1 MKKNIHIILLGPP
14 GCGKGTQ
21 SQKLIREFGF
31 VQLSTGDMLRAAI
44 SKGTEIGMQAKSIID
59 KGELV
64 SDEIVIGIVRD
75 RIFSTECECGYMLDG
90 FPRTLAQ
97 AEKLDQILSDR
108 NQKID
113 VVLRLCVPDD
123 MAIRRIAGRR
133 FHITSGRS
141 YNIEFNPPKIE
152 GRDDITGEKLVQ
164 REDDKEEIVQS
175 RLNTYHELTEPL
187 VRYYQ
192 KQGILKAIDGAGSPE
207 NIYAEIKH
215 CLLYTSPSPRDQRGS
230 GVAGWGW

>member
-21 SQKLIREFGF
+21 AQKLIREFGF

-192 KQGILKAIDGAGSPE
+192 KQGILRAIDGTGSPE
-207 NIYAEIKH
+207 NIYTEIKQT
-215 CLLYTSPSPRDQRGS
+215 LNEVP
-230 GVAGWGW
+230 A

>member
-14 GCGKGTQ
+14 GSGKGTQ
-21 SQKLIREFGF
+21 AQKLIREFGF

-113 VVLRLCVPDD
+113 VVFRLCVPDD

-192 KQGILKAIDGAGSPE
+192 KQGIIKAIDGAGSPE
-207 NIYAEIKH
+207 NIYAEIKQT
-215 CLLYTSPSPRDQRGS
+215 LNEVL
-230 GVAGWGW
+230 A

>member
-21 SQKLIREFGF
+21 AQKLIREFGF

-113 VVLRLCVPDD
+113 VVFRLCVPDD

-152 GRDDITGEKLVQ
+152 GRDDITGEKLMQ

-192 KQGILKAIDGAGSPE
+192 KQGILKAIDGTGSPE
-207 NIYAEIKH
+207 NIYAEIKQT
-215 CLLYTSPSPRDQRGS
+215 LNEVP
-230 GVAGWGW
+230 A

>member
-21 SQKLIREFGF
+21 AQKLIREFGF

-59 KGELV
+59 KGDLV

-75 RIFSTECECGYMLDG
+75 RIFSTECACGYMLDG

-113 VVLRLCVPDD
+113 VVFRLCVPDD

-141 YNIEFNPPKIE
+141 YNVEFNPPKIE
-152 GRDDITGEKLVQ
+152 GRDDFTGEKLVK
-164 REDDKEEIVQS
+164 REDDREEIVQS

-207 NIYAEIKH
+207 NIYAEIKQT
-215 CLLYTSPSPRDQRGS
+215 LNEVP
-230 GVAGWGW
+230 A

>member
-14 GCGKGTQ
+14 GSGKGTQ
-21 SQKLIREFGF
+21 AQKLISGFGF

-44 SKGTEIGMQAKSIID
+44 SKETEIGMQAKSIID

-97 AEKLDQILSDR
+97 AEKLDQILSGR

-141 YNIEFNPPKIE
+141 YNIEFDPPKIE

-175 RLNTYHELTEPL
+175 RLNTYHDLTEPL

-192 KQGILKAIDGAGSPE
+192 KQGILKAIDGTGSPE
-207 NIYAEIKH
+207 NIYAEIKKT
-215 CLLYTSPSPRDQRGS
+215 LNEVP
-230 GVAGWGW
+230 A

>member
-21 SQKLIREFGF
+21 AQNLIREFGF

-108 NQKID
+108 SQKID
-113 VVLRLCVPDD
+113 VVFRLCVPDD

-141 YNIEFNPPKIE
+141 YNIEFNPSKIE

-192 KQGILKAIDGAGSPE
+192 KQGILKAIDGTGSPE
-207 NIYAEIKH
+207 NIYAKIKQT
-215 CLLYTSPSPRDQRGS
+215 LNEVP
-230 GVAGWGW
+230 A

>member
-1 MKKNIHIILLGPP
+1 MKKHIHIILLGPP

-21 SQKLIREFGF
+21 AQKLISEFGF

-113 VVLRLCVPDD
+113 VVIRLCVPDE
-123 MAIRRIAGRR
+123 MAIKRTAGRR

-152 GRDDITGEKLVQ
+152 GKDDITGEKLVQ

-192 KQGILKAIDGAGSPE
+192 KQGILKAIDGTESPE
-207 NIYAEIKH
+207 NIYTEIKQT
-215 CLLYTSPSPRDQRGS
+215 LNEVP
-230 GVAGWGW
+230 A

>member
-21 SQKLIREFGF
+21 AQKLIREFGF

-113 VVLRLCVPDD
+113 VVFRLCVPDD

-207 NIYAEIKH
+207 KIYAEIKQT
-215 CLLYTSPSPRDQRGS
+215 LNEVP
-230 GVAGWGW
+230 A

>member
-21 SQKLIREFGF
+21 AQKLIREFGF

-113 VVLRLCVPDD
+113 VVFRLCVPDD

-192 KQGILKAIDGAGSPE
+192 KQGILRAIDGTGSPE
-207 NIYAEIKH
+207 KIFTEIKEM
-215 CLLYTSPSPRDQRGS
+215 LNEVP
-230 GVAGWGW
+230 A

>member
-21 SQKLIREFGF
+21 AQKLIREFGF

-97 AEKLDQILSDR
+97 AEKLDQILSDS

-152 GRDDITGEKLVQ
+152 GKDDITGEKLVQ

-192 KQGILKAIDGAGSPE
+192 KQGILKAIDGTGSPE
-207 NIYAEIKH
+207 NIYADIKQT
-215 CLLYTSPSPRDQRGS
+215 LNEVP
-230 GVAGWGW
+230 A

>member
-1 MKKNIHIILLGPP
+1 MKKHIHIILLGPP

-21 SQKLIREFGF
+21 AQKLISEFGF

-113 VVLRLCVPDD
+113 VVFRLCVPDD

-192 KQGILKAIDGAGSPE
+192 KQGILRAIDGTGSPE
-207 NIYAEIKH
+207 KIYIEIKQM
-215 CLLYTSPSPRDQRGS
+215 LNEVP
-230 GVAGWGW
+230 A

>member
-1 MKKNIHIILLGPP
+1 MNKNIHIILLGPP

-21 SQKLIREFGF
+21 AQKLIREFGF

-44 SKGTEIGMQAKSIID
+44 SKGTEIGMKAKSIID

-123 MAIRRIAGRR
+123 LAIRRIAGRR

-175 RLNTYHELTEPL
+175 RINTYHELTEPL
-187 VRYYQ
+187 GRYYQ
-192 KQGILKAIDGAGSPE
+192 KQGILKTIDGTGSPE
-207 NIYAEIKH
+207 NIYAEIKQT
-215 CLLYTSPSPRDQRGS
+215 LNEVP
-230 GVAGWGW
+230 A

>member
-21 SQKLIREFGF
+21 AQKLIREFGF

-113 VVLRLCVPDD
+113 IVFRLCVPDD

-192 KQGILKAIDGAGSPE
+192 KQGIIKVIDGAGSPE
-207 NIYAEIKH
+207 NIYAEIKQT
-215 CLLYTSPSPRDQRGS
+215 LNEVP
-230 GVAGWGW
+230 A

>member
-1 MKKNIHIILLGPP
+1 MKKPIHIILLGPP

-21 SQKLIREFGF
+21 AQKLIREFGF

-113 VVLRLCVPDD
+113 VVFRLCVPDD
-123 MAIRRIAGRR
+123 VAIRRIAGRR

-164 REDDKEEIVQS
+164 REDDKEKIVQS
-175 RLNTYHELTEPL
+175 RLNTFHELTEPL

-192 KQGILKAIDGAGSPE
+192 KQGILKAIDGTGSPE
-207 NIYAEIKH
+207 NIYAEIKQI
-215 CLLYTSPSPRDQRGS
+215 LNDVPD
-230 GVAGWGW
+230 

>member
-21 SQKLIREFGF
+21 AQKLIREFGF

-113 VVLRLCVPDD
+113 VVFRLCVPDD

-192 KQGILKAIDGAGSPE
+192 KQGILKAIDGTGSPE
-207 NIYAEIKH
+207 NIYAEIKQT
-215 CLLYTSPSPRDQRGS
+215 LNEVP
-230 GVAGWGW
+230 A

>member
-1 MKKNIHIILLGPP
+1 MKKHIHIILLGPP

-21 SQKLIREFGF
+21 AQKLISEFGF

-113 VVLRLCVPDD
+113 VVFRLCVPDD

-192 KQGILKAIDGAGSPE
+192 KQGIIKAIDGAGSPE
-207 NIYAEIKH
+207 NIYAEIKQT
-215 CLLYTSPSPRDQRGS
+215 LNEVP
-230 GVAGWGW
+230 A

>member
-1 MKKNIHIILLGPP
+1 MNKNIHIILLGPP

-21 SQKLIREFGF
+21 AQKLIREFGF

-44 SKGTEIGMQAKSIID
+44 SKGTGIGMQAKSIID
-59 KGELV
+59 KGEFV

-90 FPRTLAQ
+90 FPRTLVQ

-113 VVLRLCVPDD
+113 VVLRLCVSDD

-152 GRDDITGEKLVQ
+152 GRDDITSEKLVQ

-175 RLNTYHELTEPL
+175 RLTTYHELTEPL

-192 KQGILKAIDGAGSPE
+192 SQGILKAIDGTGSPE
-207 NIYAEIKH
+207 NIFEEIKKT
-215 CLLYTSPSPRDQRGS
+215 LNEVP
-230 GVAGWGW
+230 A

>member
-21 SQKLIREFGF
+21 AQKLIREFGF
-31 VQLSTGDMLRAAI
+31 IQLSTGDMLRAAI

-207 NIYAEIKH
+207 NIYAEIKQT
-215 CLLYTSPSPRDQRGS
+215 LNEVP
-230 GVAGWGW
+230 A

>member
-21 SQKLIREFGF
+21 AQKLIREFGF

-113 VVLRLCVPDD
+113 VVFRLCVPDD

-192 KQGILKAIDGAGSPE
+192 KQGIIKAIDGAGSPE
-207 NIYAEIKH
+207 KIYAEIKQT
-215 CLLYTSPSPRDQRGS
+215 LNEVP
-230 GVAGWGW
+230 A

>member
-1 MKKNIHIILLGPP
+1 MKKHIQIILLGPP

-21 SQKLIREFGF
+21 AKKLINEFGF

-44 SKGTEIGMQAKSIID
+44 SNGTEIGVEAKSIVD

-64 SDEIVIGIVRD
+64 SDEIVIGIVRE
-75 RIFSTECECGYMLDG
+75 RIFSKECERGYMLDG

-113 VVLRLCVPDD
+113 IVIRLCVPDD
-123 MAIRRIAGRR
+123 ILVRRIAGRR
-133 FHITSGRS
+133 FHIKSGRS

-152 GRDDITGEKLVQ
+152 GKDDITGEKLVQ
-164 REDDKEEIVQS
+164 REDDKEEIVES
-175 RLNTYHELTEPL
+175 RLKTYYELTEPL
-187 VRYYQ
+187 VRYY
-192 KQGILKAIDGAGSPE
+192 KKDDILKEIDGTGSPE
-207 NIYAEIKH
+207 KIFTEIKQI
-215 CLLYTSPSPRDQRGS
+215 LISVP
-230 GVAGWGW
+230 A

>member
-21 SQKLIREFGF
+21 AQKLIREFGF

-64 SDEIVIGIVRD
+64 SDELVIGIVRD

-113 VVLRLCVPDD
+113 VVFRLCVPDD

-141 YNIEFNPPKIE
+141 YNIEFSPPKIE

-175 RLNTYHELTEPL
+175 RLNTFHEMTEPL

-192 KQGILKAIDGAGSPE
+192 KQGIIKAIDGSDSPE
-207 NIYAEIKH
+207 NIYTEIKQT
-215 CLLYTSPSPRDQRGS
+215 LNEVT
-230 GVAGWGW
+230 A

>member
-14 GCGKGTQ
+14 GSGKGTQ
-21 SQKLIREFGF
+21 AQKLISGFGF

-44 SKGTEIGMQAKSIID
+44 SKETEIGMQAKSIID

-113 VVLRLCVPDD
+113 VVFRLCVPDD

-175 RLNTYHELTEPL
+175 RLNTYHDLTEPL

-192 KQGILKAIDGAGSPE
+192 KQGILKAIDGTGSPE
-207 NIYAEIKH
+207 NIYAEIKKT
-215 CLLYTSPSPRDQRGS
+215 LNEVP
-230 GVAGWGW
+230 A

>member
-21 SQKLIREFGF
+21 AQKLIREFGF

-64 SDEIVIGIVRD
+64 SDELVIGIVRD

-141 YNIEFNPPKIE
+141 YNIDFNPPKIE

-207 NIYAEIKH
+207 NIYAEIKQT
-215 CLLYTSPSPRDQRGS
+215 LNEVP
-230 GVAGWGW
+230 A

>member
-21 SQKLIREFGF
+21 AQKLIREFGF

-113 VVLRLCVPDD
+113 VVFRLCVPDD

-192 KQGILKAIDGAGSPE
+192 KQGILRAIDGTGSPE
-207 NIYAEIKH
+207 NIYTEIKQT
-215 CLLYTSPSPRDQRGS
+215 LNEVP
-230 GVAGWGW
+230 A

>member
-21 SQKLIREFGF
+21 AQKLIREFGF

-44 SKGTEIGMQAKSIID
+44 SKGTEIGMQAKSIVD

-75 RIFSTECECGYMLDG
+75 RIFSTECECSYMLDG
-90 FPRTLAQ
+90 FPRTFAQ

-113 VVLRLCVPDD
+113 VVFRLCVPDD

-141 YNIEFNPPKIE
+141 YNIDFNPPKLE

-175 RLNTYHELTEPL
+175 RLNTYHEQTEPL

-192 KQGILKAIDGAGSPE
+192 KQGILKSIDGTGSPE
-207 NIYAEIKH
+207 NIYAEIKQT
-215 CLLYTSPSPRDQRGS
+215 LNEVP
-230 GVAGWGW
+230 A

>member
-21 SQKLIREFGF
+21 AQKLIREFGF

-64 SDEIVIGIVRD
+64 SDELVIGIVRD

-113 VVLRLCVPDD
+113 VVFRLCVPDD

-207 NIYAEIKH
+207 NIYAEIKQT
-215 CLLYTSPSPRDQRGS
+215 LNEVP
-230 GVAGWGW
+230 A

>member
-21 SQKLIREFGF
+21 AQKLIREFGF

-75 RIFSTECECGYMLDG
+75 RIFSTECECDYMLDG

-97 AEKLDQILSDR
+97 AENLDQILSDR

-113 VVLRLCVPDD
+113 VVFRLCVPDD

-207 NIYAEIKH
+207 NIYAEIKQT
-215 CLLYTSPSPRDQRGS
+215 LNEVP
-230 GVAGWGW
+230 A

>member
-21 SQKLIREFGF
+21 AQKLIREFGF

-44 SKGTEIGMQAKSIID
+44 RKGTGIGMQAKSIID

-97 AEKLDQILSDR
+97 AEKLDQILTDR

-113 VVLRLCVPDD
+113 VVFRLCVPDD

-133 FHITSGRS
+133 FHIKSGRS

-152 GRDDITGEKLVQ
+152 ARDDITGEKLVQ

-175 RLNTYHELTEPL
+175 RLNTYHDLTEPL

-207 NIYAEIKH
+207 NIYAEIKQT
-215 CLLYTSPSPRDQRGS
+215 LNEVS
-230 GVAGWGW
+230 A

>member
-21 SQKLIREFGF
+21 AQNLIREFGF

-64 SDEIVIGIVRD
+64 SDELVIGIVRD

-113 VVLRLCVPDD
+113 VVFRLCVPDD

-152 GRDDITGEKLVQ
+152 GRDDITGEKLEQ

-192 KQGILKAIDGAGSPE
+192 KQGILKAIDGTESPE
-207 NIYAEIKH
+207 NIYTEIKQT
-215 CLLYTSPSPRDQRGS
+215 LNEVP
-230 GVAGWGW
+230 V

>member
-21 SQKLIREFGF
+21 AQKLIREFGL

-44 SKGTEIGMQAKSIID
+44 SRGTEIGMQAKSIID

-64 SDEIVIGIVRD
+64 SDEIVIEIVRD

-113 VVLRLCVPDD
+113 VVFRLCVPDD

-192 KQGILKAIDGAGSPE
+192 KQGILKSIDGTGSPE
-207 NIYAEIKH
+207 NIYAEIKQT
-215 CLLYTSPSPRDQRGS
+215 LNEVP
-230 GVAGWGW
+230 A

>member
-21 SQKLIREFGF
+21 AQKLIRDFGF

-64 SDEIVIGIVRD
+64 SDEIVIEIVRD
-75 RIFSTECECGYMLDG
+75 RIFSTEYEYGYMLDG
-90 FPRTLAQ
+90 FPRTLVQ

-113 VVLRLCVPDD
+113 VVFRLCVPDD

-141 YNIEFNPPKIE
+141 YNIDFNPPKLE

-175 RLNTYHELTEPL
+175 RLNTYHEQTEPL

-192 KQGILKAIDGAGSPE
+192 TQGILKAIDGTGSPE
-207 NIYAEIKH
+207 NIYDEIKKT
-215 CLLYTSPSPRDQRGS
+215 LNEVP
-230 GVAGWGW
+230 A

>member
-21 SQKLIREFGF
+21 AQNLKREFGF

-113 VVLRLCVPDD
+113 IVLRLCVPDD

-133 FHITSGRS
+133 FHIKSGRS

-152 GRDDITGEKLVQ
+152 GRDDITGERLVQ

-192 KQGILKAIDGAGSPE
+192 KQGILKAIDGTGSPE
-207 NIYAEIKH
+207 NIFVEIKQT
-215 CLLYTSPSPRDQRGS
+215 LNE
-230 GVAGWGW
+230 VAA

>member
-1 MKKNIHIILLGPP
+1 MKKHIQIILLGPP

-21 SQKLIREFGF
+21 AKKLINEFGF

-44 SKGTEIGMQAKSIID
+44 SNGTEIGVEAKSIID

-64 SDEIVIGIVRD
+64 SDEIVIGIVRE
-75 RIFSTECECGYMLDG
+75 RIFSKECERGYMLDG

-113 VVLRLCVPDD
+113 IVIRLCVPDD
-123 MAIRRIAGRR
+123 ILVRRIAGRR
-133 FHITSGRS
+133 FHIKSGRS

-152 GRDDITGEKLVQ
+152 GKDDITGEKLVQ
-164 REDDKEEIVQS
+164 REDDKEEIVES
-175 RLNTYHELTEPL
+175 RLKTYYELTEPL
-187 VRYYQ
+187 VGYYE
-192 KQGILKAIDGAGSPE
+192 KEDILKEVDGTGSPG
-207 NIYAEIKH
+207 NIYSEIKQI
-215 CLLYTSPSPRDQRGS
+215 LNAVP
-230 GVAGWGW
+230 A

>member
-1 MKKNIHIILLGPP
+1 MKKHIQIILLGPP

-21 SQKLIREFGF
+21 AKKLINEFGF

-44 SKGTEIGMQAKSIID
+44 SNGTEIGVEAKSIID

-64 SDEIVIGIVRD
+64 SDEIVIGIVRE
-75 RIFSTECECGYMLDG
+75 RIFSKECERGYMLDG

-113 VVLRLCVPDD
+113 IVIRLCVPDD
-123 MAIRRIAGRR
+123 ILVRRIAGRR
-133 FHITSGRS
+133 FHIKSGRS

-152 GRDDITGEKLVQ
+152 GKDDITGEKLVQ
-164 REDDKEEIVQS
+164 REDDKEEIVES
-175 RLNTYHELTEPL
+175 RLKTYYELTEPL
-187 VRYYQ
+187 VEYY
-192 KQGILKAIDGAGSPE
+192 KKEDILKEVDRTGSPE
-207 NIYAEIKH
+207 NIYSEIKQI
-215 CLLYTSPSPRDQRGS
+215 LNAVP
-230 GVAGWGW
+230 A